1 MAAMVSKKSAYHI
14 LRIGLGI
21 TFLWIGVLI
30 VKDPVG
36 WGGYI
41 QPWAARLIPI
51 PIKDIMFGTGLL
63 DIGIGAFLIIHIFTG
78 FVAAIAAL
86 HLAVI
91 LITAGINDIT
101 VRDIGLLAAT
111 IALTIIEWP
120 RRLDSGTSPKLWPR
134 RQ

>member
-1 MAAMVSKKSAYHI
+1 MVSRKSAYHV

-30 VKDPVG
+30 VKDPLG
-36 WGGYI
+36 WSGYI
-41 QPWAARLIPI
+41 QPWAGNLIARFIPL
-51 PIKDIMFGTGLL
+51 KEMMFGTGLM
-63 DIGIGAFLIIHIFTG
+63 DIGIGALLIIHIFTG

-120 RRLDSGTSPKLWPR
+120 RR
-134 RQ
+134 Q